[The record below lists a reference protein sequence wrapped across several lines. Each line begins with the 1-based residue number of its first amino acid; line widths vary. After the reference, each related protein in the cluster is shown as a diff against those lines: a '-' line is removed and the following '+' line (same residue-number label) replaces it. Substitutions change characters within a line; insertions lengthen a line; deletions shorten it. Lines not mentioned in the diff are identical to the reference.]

1 MSETEIYQVKRLAE
15 SAPTQV
21 YPYIKRLIDL
31 AICALALIWLLPIM
45 GLIALAIV
53 LDSPGSFLFVQTRI
67 GKDGRPFRIYKFRT
81 MSSNYDSSEDR
92 KYMAAFVAGIAGPNK
107 DGDGKTTFKPA
118 MDAHITR
125 VGRFLRKS
133 SLDELPQIWNVL
145 RGDMS
150 LIGPRPNVPW
160 EVEQYTDIQRQRLAV
175 LPGITG
181 LAQVRGRSNVTF
193 QEIVEHDL
201 DYVRRQSFALDMQIL
216 WWTVT
221 QVLGQQ
227 DAG

>member
-15 SAPTQV
+15 SAPAQV

-107 DGDGKTTFKPA
+107 DGEGKTTFKPA
-118 MDAHITR
+118 MDSHITR

-160 EVEQYTDIQRQRLAV
+160 EVEQYTEIQPNALPYCLGSPAWHRCAV
-175 LPGITG
+175 AAMSLSRKSSSMTSITCAGRASCSICRSCGG
-181 LAQVRGRSNVTF
+181 LWPRF
-193 QEIVEHDL
+193 
-201 DYVRRQSFALDMQIL
+201 
-216 WWTVT
+216 
-221 QVLGQQ
+221 
-227 DAG
+227 

>member
-15 SAPTQV
+15 SAPAQV

-92 KYMAAFVAGIAGPNK
+92 STWPPLSGIAGPNK
-107 DGDGKTTFKPA
+107 DGEGKTTFKPA
-118 MDAHITR
+118 MDSHITR

-160 EVEQYTDIQRQRLAV
+160 EVEQYTEIQRQRLAV

-201 DYVRRQSFALDMQIL
+201 DYVRRQSFMLDMQIL
-216 WWTVT
+216 WWTVA

>member
-15 SAPTQV
+15 SAPAQV

-92 KYMAAFVAGIAGPNK
+92 KYMAAFVAGIAGRT
-107 DGDGKTTFKPA
+107 KTERARRPSNRPWTHTSARRSLPA
-118 MDAHITR
+118 
-125 VGRFLRKS
+125 
-133 SLDELPQIWNVL
+133 QI
-145 RGDMS
+145 
-150 LIGPRPNVPW
+150 
-160 EVEQYTDIQRQRLAV
+160 Q
-175 LPGITG
+175 PG
-181 LAQVRGRSNVTF
+181 
-193 QEIVEHDL
+193 
-201 DYVRRQSFALDMQIL
+201 
-216 WWTVT
+216 
-221 QVLGQQ
+221 
-227 DAG
+227 